1 MSGPPTPPAAPGPQF
16 DPTAPDPYRLSR
28 RSVFALTGV
37 FLGIAVAALLSM
49 IGLPFVVM
57 QPGPISNTLGKIE
70 GKQLITVKGAET
82 YPTTGALDFTTVRVL
97 GGPGDKV
104 NAWEVLWAA
113 VDPSSEVFDEELIFP
128 KGLTS
133 KEVEEENTAEM
144 VGSQQEAIAVALRA
158 LGKPVTETVT
168 IAKVAEDA
176 PSASKLRQGD
186 EIVAV
191 DGQKATS
198 SEAVRAA
205 IQKHQ
210 PGEAVALTVERSG
223 SVVEVEA
230 TTRDSDGRAT
240 IGVFLG
246 RDFDFPIDVEIH
258 AGDVGGPSAG
268 TMFALGI
275 YDTLTP
281 GAMTGGQKIAGTGTI
296 DSAGEVGPIGGIRQK
311 LVGARDGGA
320 DYFLA
325 PADNCN
331 EVVGH
336 VPDGL
341 RVVRVSTFDE
351 ARQAVQDIAAK
362 KAQGLPTCTQ

>member
-1 MSGPPTPPAAPGPQF
+1 M
-16 DPTAPDPYRLSR
+16 
-28 RSVFALTGV
+28 
-37 FLGIAVAALLSM
+37 AALLSM
-49 IGLPFVVM
+49 IGLPYVVM
-57 QPGPISNTLGKIE
+57 QPGPITNTLGKIE

-113 VDPSSEVFDEELIFP
+113 VDPSSEVFDEELVFP

-210 PGEAVALTVERSG
+210 PGEAVALTVERERLGGGRSRPRRATPTDGPRSG
-223 SVVEVEA
+223 SSSA
-230 TTRDSDGRAT
+230 ATSTSRSTSRSTPATSAGRRPGRCSRSASTTRSPRGR
-240 IGVFLG
+240 
-246 RDFDFPIDVEIH
+246 
-258 AGDVGGPSAG
+258 
-268 TMFALGI
+268 
-275 YDTLTP
+275 
-281 GAMTGGQKIAGTGTI
+281 MTGGQKIAGTGTI

-325 PADNCN
+325 PADNCD

-362 KAQGLPTCTQ
+362 KAQGLPTCTR

>member
-1 MSGPPTPPAAPGPQF
+1 MPHLPPSSTEPAPPAF
-16 DPTAPDPYRLSR
+16 TEPDPYRLSR
-28 RSVFALTGV
+28 KSVYTLAGV
-37 FLGIAVAALLSM
+37 FLGIALAAVLSIVA
-49 IGLPFVVM
+49 LPYVVM

-70 GKQLITVKGAET
+70 GQQLITVKGAET

-113 VDPSSEVFDEELIFP
+113 IDPTSDVYDEDLIFP

-133 KEVEEENTAEM
+133 KQVEEENTAEM
-144 VGSQQEAIAVALRA
+144 VGSQQEAIAVALKA
-158 LGKPVTETVT
+158 LGKPVTERVT
-168 IAKVAEDA
+168 IAQVAKDA
-176 PSASKLRQGD
+176 PSAGQLKEGD
-186 EIVAV
+186 QIVAV
-191 DGQKATS
+191 DGQVIRS
-198 SEAVRAA
+198 SEDVRTA

-210 PGEAVALTVERSG
+210 PGEAVELQLRRGG
-223 SVVEVEA
+223 SLVDVTA
-230 TTRDSDGRAT
+230 TTRESDGRAT

-246 RDFDFPIDVEIH
+246 RKFDFPVDVQIH

-281 GAMTGGQKIAGTGTI
+281 GSLTGGQKVAGTGTI
-296 DSAGEVGPIGGIRQK
+296 DSSGSVGPIGGIRQK

-320 DYFLA
+320 DWFLA
-325 PADNCN
+325 PADNCD
-331 EVVGH
+331 EVVDH

-341 RVVRVSTFDE
+341 RVVRIATFDE
-351 ARQAVQDIAAK
+351 ARKAVQDIAAR
-362 KAQGLPTCTQ
+362 KADSLPTCTR